1 MTFGYLVVEG
11 THDVAFI
18 GRLLRTFGLRRVKL
32 LKHLQPFWKPLVP
45 PTFPFKDDL
54 LKRVPVPAFFE
65 GADHSVAVDSA
76 VGVARLTP
84 ALEETLAQLGSAR
97 SELRSIGMFLDADW
111 SKKPSDVFDELKA
124 KLEFFGVVMPAAPG
138 MVAQGSIRTG
148 IYIFPDNQ
156 SSGTLETL
164 LDECA
169 LAAYPGLRAAGRNL
183 VDGINRAQLTRDDL
197 QELAAPSGEV
207 KAVMGCISS
216 VLKPMRAIQNS
227 IEDNRWVSDKTLT
240 LANVQSVKNFLEQL
254 LLQ

>member
-1 MTFGYLVVEG
+1 LTFGYLVVEG

-111 SKKPSDVFDELKA
+111 SKKPSDAFDELKA
-124 KLEFFGVVMPAAPG
+124 KLEFFGVVMPP
-138 MVAQGSIRTG
+138 QGWLPKEVSEREFTSFPITSRPARWKPCSTSVRWPRTRA
-148 IYIFPDNQ
+148 YEP
-156 SSGTLETL
+156 
-164 LDECA
+164 LDVIWSMA
-169 LAAYPGLRAAGRNL
+169 
-183 VDGINRAQLTRDDL
+183 
-197 QELAAPSGEV
+197 
-207 KAVMGCISS
+207 
-216 VLKPMRAIQNS
+216 
-227 IEDNRWVSDKTLT
+227 
-240 LANVQSVKNFLEQL
+240 
-254 LLQ
+254 